1 MDLERFINY
10 VNGFHHALKFTWV
23 ISETCVSFLDISVSI
38 NGDALATSVSYKPT
52 DSHSYLL
59 FSSSHPNHTK
69 QSIPYSQVLHL
80 RRLCSD
86 DKDFETKS
94 LEMRTFFV
102 ERDYPT
108 HLDLLNSAIQK
119 AFNNSRRDTLKPPL
133 AKISDDKIPLVLTFH
148 PFDYKVREVISR
160 NFLILK
166 NDPETSAIFTDNPF
180 SPIIFFR
187 RNKNIRDYLVRSALG
202 QNLPAPA
209 GAFSCSRSRCYT
221 CSFLNSATFITR
233 PKSNFII
240 RHNFTCTSSSIIYCI
255 SCSKYCKLYIDETGR
270 HLSDRFSEHLRSVR
284 NNDIDKPVARH
295 FNAVNDCI
303 SNMKICAISPISGGN
318 DSRKRHEKR
327 LILKIGTIH
336 PHRLMNDFLLF
347 DHIPS

>member
-10 VNGFHHALKFTWV
+10 VNGFHHALKFTWE

-69 QSIPYSQVLHL
+69 QSIPYSQFLRL

-102 ERDYPT
+102 ERGYPT
-108 HLDLLNSAIQK
+108 HLLDSAIQK

-148 PFDYKVREVISR
+148 PFNYKVREVKSR
-160 NFLILK
+160 
-166 NDPETSAIFTDNPF
+166 
-180 SPIIFFR
+180 
-187 RNKNIRDYLVRSALG
+187 
-202 QNLPAPA
+202 
-209 GAFSCSRSRCYT
+209 
-221 CSFLNSATFITR
+221 
-233 PKSNFII
+233 
-240 RHNFTCTSSSIIYCI
+240 
-255 SCSKYCKLYIDETGR
+255 SCSKCCKLYIGETGR
-270 HLSDRFSEHLRSVR
+270 RLSDRFAEHLRSVR
-284 NNDIDKPVARH
+284 NNDVDKPVARH
-295 FNAVNDCI
+295 FNAANHSI

-318 DSRKRHEKR
+318 ESRKRHEKR
-327 LILKIGTIH
+327 LIFKIGTIH
-336 PHRLMNDFLLF
+336 PHGLNERFSF
-347 DHIPS
+347 I